1 MYTKTN
7 RGWLKHLD
15 FELIDI
21 LALEIA
27 YWLTYFIRHKGIVE
41 DMYLEMYIR
50 VSIVIVV
57 IDIATLFF
65 SDNYKGIIQ
74 RLWQKEL
81 IAVIQ
86 HVSTVNVV
94 VLFYLYLMQES
105 ELMSRTVFILLW
117 PIGIFLSFGA
127 RLAWKRVIRKR
138 IKKDK
143 NQIKLLLLSTE
154 QHAVNAIKE
163 INNKAYR
170 EYKICGIA
178 VPDNDSDD
186 VIEANI
192 PILYGKKN
200 VIEYIKRDVVD
211 AVYIDTFKDKD
222 DLQEWIDIFLMMGIT
237 VHIGMGFLPDNLP
250 NRFIGTLGSAN
261 VVTTTIN
268 FTSSWKMSVK
278 RAVDVVGALV
288 GLIITG
294 IAYIF
299 VAPAIKHAS
308 PGPVFFAQERV
319 GRNGRIFKMY
329 KFRSMYVGAEK
340 HQKELQGE
348 NEMRGLMFKMEDD
361 PRIIGSEKGPGKGLG
376 NFIRKTSIDE
386 LPQFWNVLKGD
397 MSLVGTR
404 PPTKEEFENYD
415 ISHKVRLSMK
425 PGITGLWQ
433 VSGRNK
439 ITDFEQVVKYDT
451 EYIENWGFYLDFYI
465 LCKTIKVVFTKDGSK

>member
-7 RGWLKHLD
+7 KGWLKHLD
-15 FELIDI
+15 FEIIDI

-41 DMYLEMYIR
+41 ETYLEMYIR
-50 VSIVIVV
+50 VSIMIVV
-57 IDIATLFF
+57 IDVATLFF

-86 HVSTVNVV
+86 HVSTVNFA

-105 ELMSRTVFILLW
+105 ELMSRTVFVMLW
-117 PIGIFLSFGA
+117 PAGIVLSFGS
-127 RLAWKRVIRKR
+127 RLVWKRLIRNRIRKE
-138 IKKDK
+138 K
-143 NQIKLLLLSTE
+143 NQTKLLLISTE
-154 QHAVNAIKE
+154 RHAPIAIKE

-178 VPDNDSDD
+178 VPDNSKDE

-192 PILYGKKN
+192 PILYGKN
-200 VIEYIKRDVVD
+200 TIIEYVKKDVVD
-211 AVYIDTFKDKD
+211 AVYIDTFKDKE
-222 DLQEWIDIFLMMGIT
+222 DLKEWIDLFLMMGVT

-250 NRFIGTLGSAN
+250 NRFIGVLGSAN

-268 FTSSWKMSVK
+268 YTSSWKMSVK
-278 RAVDVVGALV
+278 RVVDVVGAIV
-288 GLIITG
+288 GLLITG
-294 IAYIF
+294 IAFIF
-299 VAPAIKHAS
+299 VAPAIKILS
-308 PGPVFFAQERV
+308 PGPVFFKQERV
-319 GRNGRIFKMY
+319 GKNGRIFKMY

-340 HQKELQGE
+340 HLDELKNE
-348 NEMRGLMFKMEDD
+348 NEMQGYMFKMEDD
-361 PRIIGSEKGPGKGLG
+361 PRIIGSEKGHGKGLG
-376 NFIRKTSIDE
+376 NFIRRTSIDE

-439 ITDFEQVVKYDT
+439 VTDFEQVVKLDT

-465 LCKTIKVVFTKDGSK
+465 LCKTIQVVFTGDGSK